1 MLVTFNKNLAVD
13 LGIESA
19 IIFSEIQN
27 KVMKSQYKD
36 IVMLD
41 GFALV
46 KMGLSEL
53 KAEVPFFT
61 QWKFDKG
68 YLGLD
73 AQGLIKAVTIDDV
86 CYIGIKERGLM

>member
-46 KMGLSEL
+46 KLGLSEL
-53 KAEVPFFT
+53 KAEGPFFT

>member
-46 KMGLSEL
+46 KMRLSEL

-68 YLGLD
+68 YFGLD
-73 AQGLIKAVTIDDV
+73 AQGLIKAVTIDGV

>member
-41 GFALV
+41 GFALA

-73 AQGLIKAVTIDDV
+73 AQGLIKAVTINGV
-86 CYIGIKERGLM
+86 GYIGIKERGMM

>member
-61 QWKFDKG
+61 QWKFEIG

-73 AQGLIKAVTIDDV
+73 AQGVIKAVTIDDV

>member
-46 KMGLSEL
+46 KMRLSEL

-73 AQGLIKAVTIDDV
+73 AQGLIKPVTIDDV

>member
-41 GFALV
+41 GFALA